1 MSAYRVL
8 ANDLMEPTCCYFVL
22 NDKMIRVLLFLEQF
36 MLDCSTPDEF
46 ISFTY
51 AGPGSGVDKLV
62 SKPGMCMFRLADT
75 IRPIM

>member
-1 MSAYRVL
+1 MNTYHIL
-8 ANDLMEPTCCYFVL
+8 ANDLMEPTCYCFVL

-46 ISFTY
+46 IIFTY
-51 AGPGSGVDKLV
+51 AGTGSGVDKLV
-62 SKPGMCMFRLADT
+62 SKPGMCTLRVADT